1 MDGSEMM
8 AGHERRRATD
18 HMMIP
23 WLQQHIPWRVQ
34 VALILVIW
42 FGPSVLFAGFF
53 MAAWAGWIRSPI
65 TETREAVLR
74 VEGTVTGAIRDMK
87 ERVKDSQFHAESLV
101 RIGLATCQNVAKSDL
116 QLARCTDYWKR

>member
-34 VALILVIW
+34 VALILVS
-42 FGPSVLFAGFF
+42 GLAERPLCRLLHGGLGDGSAR
-53 MAAWAGWIRSPI
+53 RSPK
-65 TETREAVLR
+65 R
-74 VEGTVTGAIRDMK
+74 
-87 ERVKDSQFHAESLV
+87 
-101 RIGLATCQNVAKSDL
+101 
-116 QLARCTDYWKR
+116 ARRSCASRAR